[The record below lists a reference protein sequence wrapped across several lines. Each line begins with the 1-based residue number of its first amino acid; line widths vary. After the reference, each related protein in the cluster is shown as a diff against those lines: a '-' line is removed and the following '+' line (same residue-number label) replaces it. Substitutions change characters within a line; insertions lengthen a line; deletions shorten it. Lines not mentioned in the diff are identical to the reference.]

1 MLLSLLVIL
10 FLGFITCQLFGYKL
24 GGKGCCIVTIWCVYL
39 ATLFSEMVFFNT
51 FFFNKTYKLVLGDW
65 IVLDNTTI
73 FWNFCFDNVTSSML
87 IVVTFISFFVHVYS
101 SDYMSLDPHLP
112 RFVSYL
118 SLFTLFMLF
127 LVTANNFLILFI
139 GWEGVGLCSFL
150 LINFWHTRIQA
161 NKAAIKA
168 ILFNRVGDFFLLFA
182 MFILYYIFNSLDY
195 DIIFS
200 ESACLVGTN
209 ILLNDTTSI
218 NCLDLICFSLFIGAV
233 GKSAQL
239 GLHTWLPDAME
250 GPTPVSAL
258 IHAATMVTAGV
269 FLLIRG
275 SFLFE
280 HSPNILFFI
289 SIVGAFTAVFAAT
302 TGLFQN
308 DIKRIIAYSTCSQLG
323 YMVFACGLSNYQVGF
338 FHLSNHAFFKAL
350 LFLGAGSIIHAIADE
365 QDIRKMGGFKT
376 LLPFAYAVFLIGSLA
391 LIGFPF
397 LSGFYS
403 KDVILENAFA
413 HYNTLGVYI
422 FWLGLFGAMCT
433 AFYSTRLLFLVFL
446 AKTKIYRVVMLNIH
460 ESHFAIFIPLFFLA
474 IFSIFSG
481 FLSADFFIGFGTDY
495 WNNVIF
501 IIPQNY
507 FLYDIEFISFYKG
520 LPLIFV
526 FLGIFGAILC
536 CSIFNK
542 FFYMLKTTTRFKKIY
557 NFLIK
562 KWYFDRLYNELV
574 GQPLLMFSYFFA
586 YKNLDRGFVEI
597 FGPTSITNILYNTTM
612 SVKNSQSGYMYH
624 YIYFF
629 FLALIIIV
637 LFRVFYEQIM
647 QNLSFS
653 IFLFS
658 FIVIIESGLLDKI
671 FIKKK

>member
-10 FLGFITCQLFGYKL
+10 FLGFITCTLFGHRL
-24 GGKGCCIVTIWCVYL
+24 GGKGCSIITIWCVYL
-39 ATLFSEMVFFNT
+39 ATLFSEIVFFNT
-51 FFFNKTYKLVLGDW
+51 FFFNKTYKLILGDW

-73 FWNFCFDNVTSSML
+73 FWNFCFDNITSSML

-101 SDYMSLDPHLP
+101 SDYMSADPHLP

-200 ESACLVGTN
+200 ESACLAGQH
-209 ILLNDTTSI
+209 LFLNDMTAI
-218 NCLDLICFSLFIGAV
+218 NCIDLICFSLFIGAV

-280 HSPNILFFI
+280 LSPNILFFI
-289 SIVGAFTAVFAAT
+289 SIVGAVTAVFAAT

-323 YMVFACGLSNYQVGF
+323 YMIFACGLSNYQVGF

-365 QDIRKMGGFKT
+365 QDIRKMGGFKN
-376 LLPFAYAVFLIGSLA
+376 LLPFAYGIFLIGSLA

-403 KDVILENAFA
+403 KDIILENAYA
-413 HYNTLGVYI
+413 HYNNAGIFI

-433 AFYSTRLLFLVFL
+433 AFYSIRLLLLVFL
-446 AKTKIYRVVMLNIH
+446 AKTKTYRVVLLNIH
-460 ESHFAIFIPLFFLA
+460 ESNFGIFIPLFFLA

-481 FLSADFFIGFGTDY
+481 YMSADFFTGFGTDY

-501 IIPQNY
+501 ILPQNY
-507 FLYDIEFISFYKG
+507 FLYDIEFIEFYKG
-520 LPLIFV
+520 LPLLFV
-526 FLGIFGAILC
+526 FIGIVLAIIC
-536 CSIFNK
+536 VSILNK
-542 FFYMLKTTTRFKKIY
+542 LFYSLKISTPFKMVY
-557 NFLIK
+557 NFLVK
-562 KWYFDRLYNELV
+562 KWYFDRLYNELI
-574 GQPLLMFSYFFA
+574 GQRLLMFSYFFA
-586 YKNLDRGFVEI
+586 YKNLDRGIVEI
-597 FGPTSITNILYNTTM
+597 FGPTSVTNILYNGTM
-612 SVKNSQSGYMYH
+612 LVKNIQSGYIYH
-624 YIYFF
+624 YINYFILGILAIILSVIF
-629 FLALIIIV
+629 FSVFVSKLGFILNLMFMLVLSESIV
-637 LFRVFYEQIM
+637 DYIGKF
-647 QNLSFS
+647 
-653 IFLFS
+653 
-658 FIVIIESGLLDKI
+658 
-671 FIKKK
+671 

>member
-10 FLGFITCQLFGYKL
+10 FLGFITCKLFGSRL
-24 GGKGCCIVTIWCVYL
+24 GGKGCCIITIWCVYL
-39 ATLFSEMVFFNT
+39 ATLFSEIVFFNT
-51 FFFNKTYKLVLGDW
+51 FFFNKTYKLTLGDW

-73 FWNFCFDNVTSSML
+73 FWNFCFDNITSSML

-101 SDYMSLDPHLP
+101 SDYMGADPHLP
-112 RFVSYL
+112 RFMSYL

-150 LINFWHTRIQA
+150 LINFWYTRIQA

-200 ESACLVGTN
+200 ESAFLSGKILV
-209 ILLNDTTSI
+209 LNETTTI
-218 NCLDLICFSLFIGAV
+218 NCIDLICFSLFIGAV

-280 HSPNILFFI
+280 LSPNILFFI
-289 SIVGAFTAVFAAT
+289 SIVGAITAVFAAT

-323 YMVFACGLSNYQVGF
+323 YMIFACGLSNYQVGF

-365 QDIRKMGGFKT
+365 QDIRKMGGFKN
-376 LLPFAYAVFLIGSLA
+376 LLPFAYGIFLIGSLA

-403 KDVILENAFA
+403 KDIILENAYA
-413 HYNTLGVYI
+413 HYTNAGIYI

-433 AFYSTRLLFLVFL
+433 AFYSIRLLILVFL
-446 AKTKIYRVVMLNIH
+446 AKTKTYRVVLLNIH
-460 ESHFAIFIPLFFLA
+460 ESNFGIFIPLFFLS

-481 FLSADFFIGFGTDY
+481 YMSADFFTGFGTDF

-501 IIPQNY
+501 IMPQNY
-507 FLYDIEFISFYKG
+507 FLYDIEFIEFYKG
-520 LPLIFV
+520 LPLLFV
-526 FLGIFGAILC
+526 FIGIILAILC
-536 CSIFNK
+536 CHVFK
-542 FFYMLKTTTRFKKIY
+542 TLFYTIKTTTYFKNIY
-557 NFLIK
+557 NFLVN
-562 KWYFDRLYNELV
+562 KWYFDRIYNDLI
-574 GQPLLMFSYFFA
+574 GQNLLNFSYFFT
-586 YKNLDRGFVEI
+586 YKTLDRGFIEI
-597 FGPTSITNILYNTTM
+597 FGPTSITNILYNGTLFF
-612 SVKNSQSGYMYH
+612 KNIQSGYMYH
-624 YIYFF
+624 YI
-629 FLALIIIV
+629 
-637 LFRVFYEQIM
+637 
-647 QNLSFS
+647 N

-658 FIVIIESGLLDKI
+658 ILTIILSIVFFSLFLSKLGFLLNLLIMLVLSDSVIDYIEK
-671 FIKKK
+671 F

>member
-10 FLGFITCQLFGYKL
+10 FLGFITCKFFGYRL
-24 GGKGCCIVTIWCVYL
+24 GGKGSCIITIWCVYL

-51 FFFNKTYKLVLGDW
+51 FFFNKTYKLILGDW

-127 LVTANNFLILFI
+127 LVTANNFLIMFI

-150 LINFWHTRIQA
+150 LINFWYTRIQA

-200 ESACLVGTN
+200 ESACLTGYSL
-209 ILLNDTTSI
+209 LLNETLSI
-218 NCLDLICFSLFIGAV
+218 NCIDLICFSLFIGAV

-289 SIVGAFTAVFAAT
+289 SIVGAITAVFAAT

-365 QDIRKMGGFKT
+365 QDIRKMGGFKN
-376 LLPFAYAVFLIGSLA
+376 LLPFAYGIFLIGSLA

-403 KDVILENAFA
+403 KDVILENAYA
-413 HYNTLGVYI
+413 HYNNAGVYI

-433 AFYSTRLLFLVFL
+433 AFYSTRLLLLVFL
-446 AKTKIYRVVMLNIH
+446 AKTKTYRVVLLNIH
-460 ESHFAIFIPLFFLA
+460 EGHFALFIPLFFLA
-474 IFSIFSG
+474 VFSIFSG
-481 FLSADFFIGFGTDY
+481 FLSMDFFTGFGTDY

-501 IIPQNY
+501 ILPQNY
-507 FLYDIEFISFYKG
+507 FLYDIEFIDFYKG
-520 LPLIFV
+520 LPLLFV
-526 FLGIFGAILC
+526 CLGVLMAIVC
-536 CSIFNK
+536 CSILNK
-542 FFYMLKTTTRFKKIY
+542 LFYNIKTKTAFKSIY

-574 GQPLLMFSYFFA
+574 GQQLLMFSFFFA
-586 YKNLDRGFVEI
+586 YKNLDRGFIEI
-597 FGPTSITNILYNTTM
+597 FGPTSITDILYKGTIFI
-612 SVKNSQSGYMYH
+612 KDLQSGYIYH
-624 YIYFF
+624 YVNFF
-629 FLALIIIV
+629 IL
-637 LFRVFYEQIM
+637 
-647 QNLSFS
+647 
-653 IFLFS
+653 
-658 FIVIIESGLLDKI
+658 GLLSILLFVVGFSLFLTKII
-671 FIKKK
+671 FILNLIVMLILSESVVDYLTKY

>member
-10 FLGFITCQLFGYKL
+10 FLGFIGCTLLGHRL
-24 GGKGCCIVTIWCVYL
+24 GGKGCCIITIWSVYL
-39 ATLFSEMVFFNT
+39 ASFFSEMVFLNT
-51 FFFNKTYKLVLGDW
+51 FFLNKTYKLILGDW

-87 IVVTFISFFVHVYS
+87 IVVTFVSFFVHVYS
-101 SDYMSLDPHLP
+101 SDYMGSDPHLP
-112 RFVSYL
+112 RFMSYL
-118 SLFTLFMLF
+118 TLFTLFMLF
-127 LVTANNFLILFI
+127 LVTANNFLIMFI

-150 LINFWHTRIQA
+150 LINFWYTRIQA

-168 ILFNRVGDFFLLFA
+168 VLFNRVGDFFLLFA
-182 MFILYYIFNSLDY
+182 MFIIYYIFNTLDY

-200 ESACLVGTN
+200 AIPFLAGKNLLISECLQ
-209 ILLNDTTSI
+209 I
-218 NCLDLICFSLFIGAV
+218 NCIDLICFSLFIGAV

-280 HSPNILFFI
+280 QTPNILFFI
-289 SIVGAFTAVFAAT
+289 SVIGVVTAVFAAT

-350 LFLGAGSIIHAIADE
+350 LFLAAGSIIHAIADE
-365 QDIRKMGGFKT
+365 QDIRKMGGFKR
-376 LLPFAYAVFLIGSLA
+376 LLPFAYAIFLIGSLA

-403 KDVILENAFA
+403 KDIILENAYA
-413 HYNTLGVYI
+413 HYNTAGIFI
-422 FWLGLFGAMCT
+422 FWLGLIGAMCT
-433 AFYSTRLLFLVFL
+433 AFYSIRLLLLVFL
-446 AKTKIYRVVMLNIH
+446 TKTKIYRTVLLNIH
-460 ESHFAIFIPLFFLA
+460 EGHFGLFIPLFCLA
-474 IFSIFSG
+474 VFSIFSG
-481 FLSADFFIGFGTDY
+481 YLSADFFTGFGTKY

-501 IIPQNY
+501 ILPENY
-507 FLYDIEFISFYKG
+507 FLYDIEFIDFYKG
-520 LPLIFV
+520 IPLIFV
-526 FLGIFGAILC
+526 FLGIILAILC

-542 FFYMLKTTTRFKKIY
+542 MFYFFKTTTHFKIIY

-562 KWYFDRLYNELV
+562 KWYFDRLYNELI
-574 GQPLLMFSYFFA
+574 GQKLLMFSYFFA
-586 YKNLDRGFVEI
+586 YKHLDRGLVEI
-597 FGPTSITNILYNTTM
+597 FGPTSITNILYKSTM
-612 SVKNSQSGYMYH
+612 LFKDIQSGYIYH
-624 YIYFF
+624 YINFF
-629 FLALIIIV
+629 ILGFFGISLFVIFFNILINK
-637 LFRVFYEQIM
+637 L
-647 QNLSFS
+647 
-653 IFLFS
+653 IFLLS
-658 FIVIIESGLLDKI
+658 LLFMLVLSKSATEYTI
-671 FIKKK
+671 RF

>member
-10 FLGFITCQLFGYKL
+10 FLGFITCQLFGHKL

-39 ATLFSEMVFFNT
+39 ATLFSEMVFLNT
-51 FFFNKTYKLVLGDW
+51 FFFNKTYKLILGDW

-101 SDYMSLDPHLP
+101 SDYMGLDPHLP

-127 LVTANNFLILFI
+127 LVTANNFLIMFI

-150 LINFWHTRIQA
+150 LINFWYTRIQA

-200 ESACLVGTN
+200 ESAFLTGHSL
-209 ILLNDTTSI
+209 LLNETTSI
-218 NCLDLICFSLFIGAV
+218 NCIDLICFSLFIGAV

-289 SIVGAFTAVFAAT
+289 SIVGAITAVFAAT

-323 YMVFACGLSNYQVGF
+323 YMIFACGLSNYQVGF

-365 QDIRKMGGFKT
+365 QDIRKMGGFKN
-376 LLPFAYAVFLIGSLA
+376 LLPFAYAITLIGSLA

-403 KDVILENAFA
+403 KDVILENAYA
-413 HYNTLGVYI
+413 HYNTAGVYI

-433 AFYSTRLLFLVFL
+433 AFYSTRLLLLVFL
-446 AKTKIYRVVMLNIH
+446 TKTKTYRIVLLNIH
-460 ESHFAIFIPLFFLA
+460 EGHFALFIPLFFLTV
-474 IFSIFSG
+474 FSIFAG
-481 FLSADFFIGFGTDY
+481 FMSMDFFTGFGTDY

-507 FLYDIEFISFYKG
+507 FLYDIEFIDFYKG
-520 LPLIFV
+520 LPLLFV
-526 FLGIFGAILC
+526 CFGVIIAIIC
-536 CSIFNK
+536 CSILNK
-542 FFYMLKTTTRFKKIY
+542 MFYTLKTTTVFKSIY

-586 YKNLDRGFVEI
+586 YKNLDRGFIEI
-597 FGPTSITNILYNTTM
+597 FGPTSITDILYNGTM
-612 SVKNSQSGYMYH
+612 FVKDIQSGYIYH
-624 YIYFF
+624 YVNFFILGLLSILLFVVGFSFF
-629 FLALIIIV
+629 FTKI
-637 LFRVFYEQIM
+637 
-647 QNLSFS
+647 
-653 IFLFS
+653 
-658 FIVIIESGLLDKI
+658 I
-671 FIKKK
+671 FILNLIVMLILSESVVDYLTKY